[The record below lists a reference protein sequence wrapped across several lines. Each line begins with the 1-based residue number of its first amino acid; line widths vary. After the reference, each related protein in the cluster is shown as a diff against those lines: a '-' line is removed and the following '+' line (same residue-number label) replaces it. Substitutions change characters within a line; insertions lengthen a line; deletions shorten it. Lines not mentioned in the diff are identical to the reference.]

1 MRVLRT
7 DRIAHRAKKW
17 SRFFVPDDALFKK
30 GSIGWFPKV
39 PSTFGSDALAHR
51 VGIGLAAFLAV
62 MVGGVRGTQDAV
74 ANGDTRTLTFYHNNT
89 KESLT
94 VTFRRNGQYDSA
106 ALQQLNWFLRDWRRE
121 ESTRM
126 DPRLFDTVWEV
137 YREVGSSAPVHVNS
151 AYRSPQTN
159 SMLRRRSSAVAKN
172 SQHMQGK
179 AMDFYLPDVSA
190 ARLRAIGMRLQNGG
204 VGYYPNAYT
213 PFVHL
218 DVGSVR
224 AWPRMTRS
232 QLASLFPDGKTV
244 HIPADGRPLP
254 GYEEA
259 RAEVLAKGGTVA
271 GYTAYADAEEAIA
284 TQPRRKSFWA
294 TLFGGGDD
302 EDEDAEE
309 IRTAS
314 RPGRAL
320 LASRQ
325 QPQQPQDYYASDS
338 NSTVF
343 AALQQAQAPA
353 QMARRAPVA
362 IQPRPEPPAPAV
374 VASMAPALREDL
386 TPPAPP
392 PPPTRIN
399 GAPSTVQTA
408 SGPTL
413 AWQQGPGNSEMSIA
427 KGMAFAPVPPRR
439 PDSDDDGIEA
449 VAGNFA
455 LAYAPLPP
463 ARPGSLAATNPIP
476 VLADLRGTTS
486 AASPSA
492 PLPPPRPDLRPVQV
506 AAAAPVDIPV
516 ATTGSTPKDTKP
528 KPQPVAAPKAPPAAA
543 KPPATALSAL
553 MSAEPSLHMGFS
565 SKPVGDLATS
575 RFTGPAVKPLKVVQ

>member
-7 DRIAHRAKKW
+7 DRLAQRA
-17 SRFFVPDDALFKK
+17 
-30 GSIGWFPKV
+30 
-39 PSTFGSDALAHR
+39 
-51 VGIGLAAFLAV
+51 GIGLVAFLAV

-74 ANGDTRTLTFYHNNT
+74 ANGDTRTLSLYNNNT

-94 VTFRRNGQYDSA
+94 VTFRRNGQYDSG
-106 ALQQLNWFLRDWRRE
+106 ALQQLNWFLRDWRRDE
-121 ESTRM
+121 PTRM

-151 AYRSPQTN
+151 GYRSPNTN

-179 AMDFYLPDVSA
+179 AMDFYLPDVST

-232 QLASLFPDGKTV
+232 QLASIFPDGKTV
-244 HIPADGRPLP
+244 HIPSDGRPLP
-254 GYEEA
+254 GYDEA

-284 TQPRRKSFWA
+284 NQPRRKSFWA
-294 TLFGGGDD
+294 TLFGLD
-302 EDEDAEE
+302 EDENEDAEE
-309 IRTAS
+309 IRVAS
-314 RPGRAL
+314 RPSRSIV
-320 LASRQ
+320 ASRTA
-325 QPQQPQDYYASDS
+325 QPAQNYYASDS
-338 NSTVF
+338 NTSVY
-343 AALQQAQAPA
+343 AALQPGQAPEPG
-353 QMARRAPVA
+353 RRAPVA

-374 VASMAPALREDL
+374 MAAMAPALREDL
-386 TPPAPP
+386 SPPASAPL
-392 PPPTRIN
+392 PPTRIN
-399 GAPSTVQTA
+399 GAPGTVQTA
-408 SGPTL
+408 SGPVL
-413 AWQQGPGNSEMSIA
+413 AWQQGPESQSDLSIP
-427 KGMAFAPVPPRR
+427 KGMAFAPMPPRR
-439 PDSDDDGIEA
+439 PDADDTGIEP
-449 VAGNFA
+449 VAGTVA

-476 VLADLRGTTS
+476 GLPESRGATEM
-486 AASPSA
+486 AAVQH
-492 PLPPPRPDLRPVQV
+492 PLPPPRPDLRPIVV
-506 AAAAPVDIPV
+506 ASASPVDIPV
-516 ATTGSTPKDTKP
+516 TGSTPKALPKAEKAKP
-528 KPQPVAAPKAPPAAA
+528 ASAPEAKAAPAAK
-543 KPPATALSAL
+543 KPPATALSTL

-565 SKPVGDLATS
+565 NKPVGDLATNK
-575 RFTGPAVKPLKVVQ
+575 FTGPAVKPLPVVR